1 MCDWTL
7 QKQNP
12 LEKIDVLWAIRWSIQ
27 AWDEVSPTTIN
38 RCWCKS
44 TLLGPY
50 FSPQGAAAD
59 WNPPSYPQV
68 DRQYMEAREEVENL
82 VDGLQ
87 QLKAIK
93 RKMEISDF
101 LDQPDGEVFDEDTSD
116 EAEAVI
122 ERVMHA
128 LVRLE
133 VSPP

>member
-1 MCDWTL
+1 
-7 QKQNP
+7 
-12 LEKIDVLWAIRWSIQ
+12 
-27 AWDEVSPTTIN
+27 
-38 RCWCKS
+38 
-44 TLLGPY
+44 
-50 FSPQGAAAD
+50 
-59 WNPPSYPQV
+59 
-68 DRQYMEAREEVENL
+68 MEAREEVENL

-93 RKMEISDF
+93 QKMEISDF